1 MLAIFKRELRA
12 YFTSPLGYIVT
23 LIYLLLDG
31 FVFSILFSN
40 GSAELSTLF
49 SILYTFT
56 LFLMPVLTMRLFSDE
71 LRMKTDQALFTA
83 PVKISGI
90 VMGKF
95 LAALTVFALANCLT
109 IVYQLI
115 FSVVAEGADW
125 MVYFD
130 NVIGSALLA
139 AALIA
144 IGLFISSLTEN
155 QMTAAMGSMSVS
167 IMLILIDMLGTSI
180 TNEVLAAVANWI
192 SFSSRYN
199 TFVQGIVDYANIAFF
214 LSVTAIFLFLTV
226 RVQEKR
232 RWA

>member
-1 MLAIFKRELRA
+1 MLAIYKRELRA

-23 LIYLLLDG
+23 LIYVLLDG

-109 IVYQLI
+109 IVYQVI
-115 FSVVAEGADW
+115 FSAVVSGLDW

-130 NVIGSALLA
+130 NVLGSILLA
-139 AALIA
+139 SALIA

-167 IMLILIDMLGTSI
+167 IMLILIDMLGTTI
-180 TNEVLAAVANWI
+180 TNTTLATVMEWI

>member
-1 MLAIFKRELRA
+1 MLAIYKRELRA

-23 LIYLLLDG
+23 LIYVLLDG

-40 GSAELSTLF
+40 GSAELSTLY

-95 LAALTVFALANCLT
+95 LAALTVFVLANCLT
-109 IVYQLI
+109 ILYQLI
-115 FSVVAEGADW
+115 FSVVVSGLDW

-130 NVIGSALLA
+130 NVLGSILLA
-139 AALIA
+139 SALIA

-155 QMTAAMGSMSVS
+155 QMTAAMGSMSIS
-167 IMLILIDMLGTSI
+167 IMLILIDMLGTTI
-180 TNEVLAAVANWI
+180 TNTVLASIVEWI

>member
-1 MLAIFKRELRA
+1 MLAIYKRELRA

-23 LIYLLLDG
+23 LIYVLLDG

-40 GSAELSTLF
+40 GSAELSTLY

-56 LFLMPVLTMRLFSDE
+56 LFLIPVLTMRLFSDE

-95 LAALTVFALANCLT
+95 LAALTVFVLANCLT
-109 IVYQLI
+109 ILYQLI
-115 FSVVAEGADW
+115 FSVVVSGLDW

-130 NVIGSALLA
+130 NVLGSILLA
-139 AALIA
+139 SALIA

-155 QMTAAMGSMSVS
+155 QMTAAMGSMSIS
-167 IMLILIDMLGTSI
+167 IMLILIDMLGTTI
-180 TNEVLAAVANWI
+180 TNTVLASIVEWI

>member
-23 LIYLLLDG
+23 LIYVLLDG

-40 GSAELSTLF
+40 GSAELSTLY

-95 LAALTVFALANCLT
+95 LAALTVFVLANCLT
-109 IVYQLI
+109 ILYQLI
-115 FSVVAEGADW
+115 FSVVVSGLDW

-130 NVIGSALLA
+130 NVLGSILLA
-139 AALIA
+139 SALIA

-155 QMTAAMGSMSVS
+155 QMTAAMGSMSIS
-167 IMLILIDMLGTSI
+167 IMLILIDMLGTTI
-180 TNEVLAAVANWI
+180 TNTVLAGIVEWI